1 MSTKK
6 LTLLILIL
14 TSAILTS
21 CSGVKNVEMRAD
33 GGTLKF
39 RKRGLTKEHR
49 EDNTLSKADEHC
61 KQNGFK
67 TYKVES
73 EVEDGR
79 FMLVRFNCIN

>member
-1 MSTKK
+1 MSFHKMVFR
-6 LTLLILIL
+6 LILL
-14 TSAILTS
+14 TIFIAS

-39 RKRGLTKEHR
+39 RKRGITKESR
-49 EDNTLSKADEHC
+49 EDNTYAKADEHC

-67 TYKVES
+67 TYKIES

-79 FMLVRFNCIN
+79 FMLVRFNCIQ

>member
-1 MSTKK
+1 MR
-6 LTLLILIL
+6 LLK
-14 TSAILTS
+14 TSLALFVIASVSIS

-39 RKRGLTKEHR
+39 RKRGLTKDHR
-49 EDNTLSKADEHC
+49 EDNTYSKADEHC

-67 TYKVES
+67 TYKIES

-79 FMLVRFNCIN
+79 FMVVRFNCIN